1 MKQEKGEVMA
11 QTEIDKVLSQE
22 YKLGFSVD
30 VEAETVEPG
39 LNVDVIR
46 FISAKK
52 AEPEWMT
59 ALRIKAFNK
68 WEKMVEPHWA
78 HLH

>member
-1 MKQEKGEVMA
+1 MEQGKGEVMA

-30 VEAETVEPG
+30 IEAETVEPG

-52 AEPEWMT
+52 EESEWMT
-59 ALRIKAFNK
+59 ELRIKDLNK
-68 WEKMVEPHWA
+68 WEKM
-78 HLH
+78 L